1 MQCSWYVVL
10 PSVHHQSITTNG
22 SYEPHVLV
30 FHEWKR
36 KNTMNQL
43 KSLAPL
49 CLSLAILGCT
59 DAPTSESVESAAE
72 TQTAAVDSASAEVKN
87 ELIPRELI
95 FGNPTYSSVQISPN
109 GTLISYL
116 APLDGVMNIW
126 VAPVGDLAAAKAVTA
141 DKGRGIR
148 GYGWVAGM
156 ERLLYVQ
163 DKGGDENFL
172 LYGVDPTT
180 GEEFAYTPFENT
192 RVQFLASDADIP
204 GKQIIGIN
212 NRDPR
217 WHDVYQLDI
226 ETSELTLLYENTD
239 NFGGF
244 DFDNDLTLRF
254 GQKSTSAGG
263 VEYFRRTDDGWD
275 LFMTVEPEDLYTTG
289 LAGFSEDNNTLYIRK
304 SQGRDTSALF
314 AMDLSSGEQTLIAED
329 DRADIGGTWRDKETG
344 KPYVYSVNYD
354 KNRYVAMDERG
365 EAILKRLDQ
374 RFDGNFSRTSSTD
387 DESKWIVL
395 NSQSNKVATYYVWDR
410 EADEFSELFSVRP
423 ELADKTLALMTPEMI
438 KSRDGLTLVSYLTLP
453 PGTDTD
459 GDGRPEQPLPMVLNV
474 HGGPWARDSYGYRS
488 SPQWLA
494 NRGYAV
500 LQVNFRGST
509 GFGKSFV
516 NAGDLEWG
524 LKMHDDLIDAVDWA
538 IAEGITKTE
547 TVAIM
552 GGSYGGYATLAGL
565 TFTPDRFACGVDIV
579 GPSNLITLL
588 DSIPPYWESF
598 RRVLELRVGDPNT
611 EEGLAI
617 LKAASPLNKVEMINK
632 PLLIGQGANDPRVKQ
647 AESDQ
652 IVNAMQ
658 EKNIPV
664 TYALFPDE
672 GHGFARPENR
682 LAFYGVAEGFLATC
696 LGGKSEPLGDDLQGS
711 SLTVPVGASYV
722 EGLSQALETF
732 NAEQRG

>member
-1 MQCSWYVVL
+1 M
-10 PSVHHQSITTNG
+10 
-22 SYEPHVLV
+22 
-30 FHEWKR
+30 FHIR
-36 KNTMNQL
+36 HIAPVCM
-43 KSLAPL
+43 SLAL
-49 CLSLAILGCT
+49 FACSDASRT
-59 DAPTSESVESAAE
+59 EDAAVNDQAQAPTPAKPV
-72 TQTAAVDSASAEVKN
+72 

-95 FGNPTYSSVQISPN
+95 FGNPTYASVQLSPT
-109 GTLISYL
+109 GSMISYL

-126 VAPVGDLAAAKAVTA
+126 VAPTNDIGSAKAITE

-148 GYGWVAGM
+148 GYGWAAGV
-156 ERLLYVQ
+156 EQLLYIQ

-172 LYGVDPTT
+172 LYGVDPKT
-180 GEEFAYTPFENT
+180 GEEKAYTPFENT
-192 RVQFLASDADIP
+192 RVQFLASDKDNP
-204 GKQIIGIN
+204 GKQIIGLN

-217 WHDVYQLDI
+217 WHDVYELDI
-226 ETSELTLLYENTD
+226 KSGELTLLFENTE

-244 DFDNDLTLRF
+244 NFDNDLNLRF
-254 GQKSTSAGG
+254 GQKSTRAGG
-263 VEYFRRTDDGWD
+263 AEYYRKSDDGWE
-275 LFMTVEPEDLYTTG
+275 LFMEVPPDDLYTTA
-289 LAGFSEDNNTLYIRK
+289 LAGFSEDNKTLYVRQ

-314 AMDLSSGEQTLIAED
+314 SMDIESGEQTLIAEND
-329 DRADIGGTWRDKETG
+329 LADIGGTWRDRDTG
-344 KPYVYSVNYD
+344 VPYVYTVTYD
-354 KNRYVAMDERG
+354 KTRYYSMDDRGAEILTKLNNRFGDT
-365 EAILKRLDQ
+365 
-374 RFDGNFSRTSSTD
+374 FSRSSTTED
-387 DESKWIVL
+387 GSKWVVL
-395 NSQSNKVATYYVWDR
+395 NSKSNQVATYYIWDR
-410 EADEFSELFSVRP
+410 TTDEFTELFSVRP
-423 ELADKTLALMTPEMI
+423 ELQDKTLALMTPEMI

-453 PGTDTD
+453 PGADTD
-459 GDGRPEQPLPMVLNV
+459 GDGRPEEALPMVLNV

-488 SPQWLA
+488 TPQWLA

-516 NAGDLEWG
+516 NAGDLQWG
-524 LKMHDDLIDAVDWA
+524 LTMHDDLLDAVDWA
-538 IAEGITKTE
+538 VKEGVTSKDK
-547 TVAIM
+547 VAIM

-565 TFTPDRFACGVDIV
+565 TFTPDKFACGVDIV
-579 GPSNLITLL
+579 GPSNLETLL

-617 LKAASPLNKVEMINK
+617 LKAASPLNKVENISK

-652 IVNAMQ
+652 IVTAMQ

-696 LGGKSEPLGDDLQGS
+696 LGGQAEPIGDDLKGS
-711 SLTVPVGASYV
+711 SLSVPVGAPYI
-722 EGLSQALETF
+722 EGLAEALANF
-732 NAEQRG
+732 SAEEKG